1 MQSPLHQAS
10 RLSSLTSGVK
20 SLPTV
25 ELVRQRHISLTKPL
39 LDRKLLVAQA
49 KKEANS
55 AVQDKSTKG
64 TGLGDLLGPIGLSLG
79 KSDDK
84 QVTVASLDFS

>member
-1 MQSPLHQAS
+1 M
-10 RLSSLTSGVK
+10 
-20 SLPTV
+20 
-25 ELVRQRHISLTKPL
+25 
-39 LDRKLLVAQA
+39 AQA